1 MRTDTRQGLVQC
13 TRGGS
18 SRFLSRSTNILLLW
32 RDMSSATSVDDLAS
46 VNLWMVRGIEIRGR
60 AEVLMTGKEL
70 GAGPRCGGVS
80 HPPEADCQLGHQFA
94 GLHTTERPLG
104 CVTAAGERLPA
115 CVQKSLAPR
124 GATACSGSRKSFRS
138 FCRRSQAK
146 TEDGGGGKHYRGK
159 A

>member
-70 GAGPRCGGVS
+70 GPGHDAEMFRIRPRRIVS
-80 HPPEADCQLGHQFA
+80 WGINS

-124 GATACSGSRKSFRS
+124 GATACSGSRKSFQS
-138 FCRRSQAK
+138 FCRRSQAQ
-146 TEDGGGGKHYRGK
+146 TEDGGGE
-159 A
+159 